1 MSKEEI
7 NQQWASLEPELNKHI
22 ENLVLGLFTDARTPF
37 FDRGNLSS
45 AQIDEFSRDKEVQFL
60 TFEFVSALEVIWS
73 ARFPGKG
80 NPTPTARPAHEPH
93 IKQREF
99 PPLAPSSQLPS
110 ATLPN
115 TADAQVP
122 VPHIVLIQAPVT
134 GDPVSN
140 QHADGDAGNSIP
152 PTTPVAAASTAPVAT
167 QPPVTAVPQA
177 KPADTAADTSNAS
190 GLKPGQIPVAPVN
203 PAVIPDSK
211 PTFHLPN
218 CKVGTPFSA
227 KIEGTDKSGR
237 QVTIA
242 DLRFPEGFGLSFNSA
257 TQMVTGQPLL
267 DGEFDLDLQW
277 SFTDAPGKASGTCRL
292 TSNPDPRSLWK
303 VIEPADDLPYRK
315 SHLDQT
321 FLKGKGFSIAAA
333 SRRGRSHEHGG
344 TFRDDD
350 FFIFDDQ
357 ESGWSVMIV
366 ADGAGSAKSSREGS
380 RLAVE
385 AAGKYLVESLAG
397 EFGSKIS
404 GLLATWDS
412 DATSQNAI
420 GTEFHYFFHKMAG
433 NAIQAIEQEAQAQN
447 APVKEY
453 STTLL
458 AAAVKKD
465 GANTFLATFW
475 MGDGAI
481 ATYGPRGTVKLMG
494 TPDGGEFAG
503 QTRFLD
509 RNALS
514 DQGFGKRVRV
524 GRLQNVSSVILMTD
538 GVSDPYFET
547 DNGLADP
554 AKWDVLWD
562 EIQPQLTDT
571 SPEQRLVEWLHFF
584 KQGHHDD
591 RTIALLW

>member
-1 MSKEEI
+1 MPNEDTR
-7 NQQWASLEPELNKHI
+7 QLWARLEPKLNTYI
-22 ENLVLGLFTDARTPF
+22 EEMVWGLFADSKAPF
-37 FDRGNLSS
+37 FDKGKLSS
-45 AQIDEFSRDKEVQFL
+45 ALIDEFCRDKDIQFL
-60 TFEFVSALEVIWS
+60 TFEYVRKLGEVWES
-73 ARFPGKG
+73 RFPGKG
-80 NPTPTARPAHEPH
+80 KLMPKIRPKVEPPARPVN
-93 IKQREF
+93 F
-99 PPLAPSSQLPS
+99 PTLA
-110 ATLPN
+110 ATPGGLSNVPPPIP
-115 TADAQVP
+115 ADALVP
-122 VPHIVLIQAPVT
+122 GPATSPTQSTVPGGPVT
-134 GDPVSN
+134 TQPTNS
-140 QHADGDAGNSIP
+140 GNNFP
-152 PTTPVAAASTAPVAT
+152 PTTPAAAAPASMASPQT
-167 QPPVTAVPQA
+167 LPPVP
-177 KPADTAADTSNAS
+177 PASPSVAPATSAA
-190 GLKPGQIPVAPVN
+190 GLKPGQVPPNPVK
-203 PAVIPDSK
+203 PAAIPDSK

-218 CKVGTPFSA
+218 CKVGAPFSA

-237 QVTIA
+237 LVWVA
-242 DLRFPEGFGLSFNSA
+242 DLRFPDGFGLTFDPA

-277 SFTDAPGKASGTCRL
+277 SFVDAPGKVSGICKL
-292 TSNPDPRSLWK
+292 TSNPDPKSLWK
-303 VIEPADDLPYRK
+303 VIEPAGDLPYRK
-315 SHLDQT
+315 SHLDQKL
-321 FLKGKGFSIAAA
+321 LKGAGFSIAAA

-344 TFRDDD
+344 SFRDDD
-350 FFIFDDQ
+350 FFISDDPTT
-357 ESGWSVMIV
+357 GWSVMIV
-366 ADGAGSAKSSREGS
+366 ADGAGSAKNSREGS
-380 RLAVE
+380 RIAVE
-385 AAGKYLVESLAG
+385 TAGKHLVDNLSG
-397 EFGSKIS
+397 EFGAKVS
-404 GLLATWDS
+404 GLLGTWDS
-412 DATSQNAI
+412 DASSQNAI

-433 NAIQAIEQEAQAQN
+433 NAIQAIEQEAQAQS

-481 ATYGPRGTVKLMG
+481 AAYGPRGTVKLMG

-509 RNALS
+509 RNALA

-562 EIQPQLTDT
+562 EIQPQLGDAA
-571 SPEQRLVEWLHFF
+571 PEQRLVEWLHFF

>member
-1 MSKEEI
+1 MSQKQKETPLVPKTVEDPKVLK
-7 NQQWASLEPELNKHI
+7 SLSA
-22 ENLVLGLFTDARTPF
+22 NLLQGLFGRSNDPV
-37 FDRGNLSS
+37 FDCYGIKAEDLENFIGSEEAYKAAGSFVRQLQMIWRAKYPGAPQLRIYEPPKNKPVFESFEVPLPSDTELFSNKVVGTELAAIDRATAS
-45 AQIDEFSRDKEVQFL
+45 ANVNTSEE
-60 TFEFVSALEVIWS
+60 TMVSEKPSNKVDV
-73 ARFPGKG
+73 
-80 NPTPTARPAHEPH
+80 
-93 IKQREF
+93 
-99 PPLAPSSQLPS
+99 PSSQPK
-110 ATLPN
+110 
-115 TADAQVP
+115 
-122 VPHIVLIQAPVT
+122 
-134 GDPVSN
+134 PVSLP
-140 QHADGDAGNSIP
+140 AFAENS
-152 PTTPVAAASTAPVAT
+152 
-167 QPPVTAVPQA
+167 
-177 KPADTAADTSNAS
+177 
-190 GLKPGQIPVAPVN
+190 LKPGQIPAN
-203 PAVIPDSK
+203 PSKPTAVSDFK

-218 CKVGTPFSA
+218 CKVGAPFSA

-237 QVTIA
+237 AVLVA
-242 DLRFPEGFGLSFNSA
+242 DLRFPDGFGLTFDPA
-257 TQMVTGQPLL
+257 TQIVTGYPLL

-277 SFTDAPGKASGTCRL
+277 SFADVPGKVSGICKL
-292 TSNPDPRSLWK
+292 TSNPDPKSLWK
-303 VIEPADDLPYRK
+303 VIEPEGDLPYRK
-315 SHLDQT
+315 LHLDQKL
-321 FLKGKGFSIAAA
+321 LKGAGFSIAAA

-344 TFRDDD
+344 SFRDDD
-350 FFIFDDQ
+350 FFISDDPAT
-357 ESGWSVMIV
+357 GWSVLIV

-380 RLAVE
+380 RIAVE
-385 AAGKYLVESLAG
+385 MAGKHLVDNLASELG
-397 EFGSKIS
+397 TKVS
-404 GLLATWDS
+404 GLLGTWDS
-412 DATSQNAI
+412 DASSQNAI

-481 ATYGPRGTVKLMG
+481 AAYGPRGTVKLMG

-509 RNALS
+509 RNALA

-562 EIQPQLTDT
+562 EIQPQLGDPA
-571 SPEQRLVEWLHFF
+571 PEQRLVEWLHFF

-591 RTIALLW
+591 RTVALLW